1 MAENKTLM
9 RNKRNNPLEELLED
23 ETQVAARGEKILK
36 DLIKPYAYIGKANKS
51 IHLRDKA
58 FDLPSRLR
66 VLLLFLTRLAMRHL
80 NLISNA
86 SISQKE
92 VIDFFLPQGMPEG
105 TVKVSL
111 MQLREERLISKTN
124 KEGYSTGFD
133 KLSKAQTE
141 FNKYGR
147 RATNQK

>member
-1 MAENKTLM
+1 MTGDKTLM
-9 RNKRNNPLEELLED
+9 RNKRNSPLEELLED
-23 ETQVAARGEKILK
+23 EAQITARGEEILK
-36 DLIKPYAYIGKANKS
+36 DLIKPYAYIGKAKKS

-58 FDLPSRLR
+58 FDLPARLR
-66 VLLLFLTRLAMRHL
+66 VLLLFLTKLAMRHL
-80 NLISNA
+80 NLVSDA

-92 VIDFFLPQGMPEG
+92 AIDFFLPQGMPEG

-111 MQLREERLISKTN
+111 MQLREEKLISKTT
-124 KEGYSTGFD
+124 KGGYSTGFD

-147 RATNQK
+147 RATNQR